1 MKKSVLKEELFF
13 SMTWDYLNVFLPSQH
28 QDSPETAKSYEDALT
43 IFRRYITDKRNISIE
58 HFRFMDLTYDF
69 LLDYREFLTVEGY
82 KPNTINHRLSVVM
95 AYMKYVASRRSDMI
109 QIYLNVM
116 VVPYVTVPSRIRE
129 IIENK
134 DTIRKLLEAPRP
146 SKKGIRD
153 QIVLVML
160 YDTAIRADEL
170 LGLDLA
176 DVNISTEQPY
186 IRVHGKG
193 DKERIVPLSEKVV
206 PLLKQYISL
215 YHTDLRKRNTPFIY
229 TVVKGTLSRMSERN
243 IERIVKKYG
252 DIVRK
257 DNPDMPQRVYPHMLR
272 RTRASGW
279 YRDNVPIE
287 TIAVI
292 LGHADAKTTRKSYA
306 SPSVE
311 MLRNNM
317 KPGTEAEPD
326 YSDMEDEEPLWKND
340 MELARLCGV
349 R

>member
-1 MKKSVLKEELFF
+1 MTKAILKEDLFF

-28 QDSPETAKSYEDALT
+28 QDSPQTAKSYEDGLT
-43 IFRRYITDKRNISIE
+43 IFRRYITNTRKISIE
-58 HFRFMDLTYDF
+58 RFHFSDLTYDF
-69 LLDYREFLTVEGY
+69 LLDYREFLTAEGY
-82 KPNTINHRLSVVM
+82 KPNTINHRLAVIM
-95 AYMKYVASRRSDMI
+95 AYMKYVASRRSEMI

-129 IIENK
+129 IIEDK
-134 DTIRKLLEAPRP
+134 DTIKKMLEAPRP

-153 QIVLVML
+153 QIILVIL

-170 LGLDLA
+170 IGLDLA
-176 DVNISTEQPY
+176 DVNITAEKPY

-193 DKERIVPLSEKVV
+193 DKERIVAISEKVI
-206 PLLKQYISL
+206 PLIKQYITL
-215 YHTDLRKRNTPFIY
+215 YHKDLRKRSTPFIY
-229 TVVKGTLSRMSERN
+229 TEAKGILSRMSERN
-243 IERIVKKYG
+243 IERIVKKYA

-257 DNPDMPQRVYPHMLR
+257 ENPDMPKTVYPHMLR

-279 YRDNVPIE
+279 YRDGVPIE

-292 LGHADAKTTRKSYA
+292 LGHSDAKTTRKSYA

-311 MLRNNM
+311 MLRETM
-317 KPGTEAEPD
+317 KSGMEAEPNFC
-326 YSDMEDEEPLWKND
+326 EEEKPLWKSD
-340 MELARLCGV
+340 QELARLCGV

>member
-1 MKKSVLKEELFF
+1 
-13 SMTWDYLNVFLPSQH
+13 
-28 QDSPETAKSYEDALT
+28 
-43 IFRRYITDKRNISIE
+43 
-58 HFRFMDLTYDF
+58 
-69 LLDYREFLTVEGY
+69 
-82 KPNTINHRLSVVM
+82 M

-326 YSDMEDEEPLWKND
+326 YSDMEEEEPLWKND